1 MKYDVILQQWSHVAL
16 KEYHNARLDYGT
28 NLTSRCTWFLFVY
41 RSSFDEVL
49 SWREADAVLVT
60 PMRHTGTPAIC
71 PLSGTPYSLQNPGD
85 GAKRQKGN
93 ANVGAKGE
101 ESPDTEDC
109 EDSMSSGDVLT
120 DEEPSTSP
128 RRAVSLKS
136 RRHASSGKENGE
148 SEETPSFV
156 YQRRKFLLRTE
167 MDEGETFGLV
177 ELPVGWP
184 LER

>member
-1 MKYDVILQQWSHVAL
+1 MHLPKLEMY
-16 KEYHNARLDYGT
+16 
-28 NLTSRCTWFLFVY
+28 LFPVVF

-49 SWREADAVLVT
+49 SWGEADAVLVT

-85 GAKRQKGN
+85 SVKRYKGN

-109 EDSMSSGDVLT
+109 EDLMSPGEVSA
-120 DEEPSTSP
+120 DEDLSTSP
-128 RRAVSLKS
+128 RRVVSRRE
-136 RRHASSGKENGE
+136 RRHASSGNGNGE
-148 SEETPSFV
+148 SREETPSFV
-156 YQRRKFLLRTE
+156 YQRRKFLLSTE
-167 MDEGETFGLV
+167 TDERETFGLV

-184 LER
+184 LGR